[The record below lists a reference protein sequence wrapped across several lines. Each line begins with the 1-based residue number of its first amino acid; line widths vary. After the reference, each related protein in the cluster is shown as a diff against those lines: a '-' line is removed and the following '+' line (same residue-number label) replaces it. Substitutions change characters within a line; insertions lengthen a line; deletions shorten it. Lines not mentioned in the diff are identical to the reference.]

1 MDVCRICYIQA
12 EKNNPLVAPC
22 VCKGSVQYI
31 HKQCLYTWIRIS
43 SRNTCE
49 LCKTFFTMEL
59 IKFEKVYRPN
69 QYILQI
75 STLPHILLIELCCFY
90 ILYLQIMQHIIAP
103 VKVASYNKYQYVF
116 DLITN
121 VHEQIPTMLG
131 LILASQGIV
140 LVPAFY
146 MVQRK
151 CRYLSYIFSN
161 RTISGLTATP
171 LNYYIVIT
179 CSIFI
184 SFYFR
189 IGGALLSLMFISKL
203 YDIHCKLVMQINTDL
218 LTDQ

>member
-75 STLPHILLIELCCFY
+75 STLPHILFIELCCFY

-131 LILASQGIV
+131 LVLASQGVV

-146 MVQRK
+146 RVQRK
-151 CRYLSYIFSN
+151 CRYLSYIVSN
-161 RTISGLTATP
+161 RDISGLTATP
-171 LNYYIVIT
+171 LTYYMVIA
-179 CSIFI
+179 CSIFM

-189 IGGALLSLMFISKL
+189 IGGALSSVLFMSKL

-218 LTDQ
+218 LLDD